1 MGPTEKK
8 EEIRRR
14 SRERERERRWNTYKK
29 EREVRGRHG
38 RIVKSGR
45 GNRIYNLDEVEKVPS
60 GRAYP
65 YSAAKDIKVVN
76 VQLNSIEV
84 TDRTN

>member
-8 EEIRRR
+8 EEISRRC
-14 SRERERERRWNTYKK
+14 RERERRWNTYKK
-29 EREVRGRHG
+29 EREVRGRYG
-38 RIVKSGR
+38 GIVKSGR